1 MQADF
6 PAHPTP
12 LQLHPTSPTRRFAR
26 AVAPHRTPA
35 HDTHTQHER
44 RNYTRGQ
51 GEQGM
56 RLKRTHAG
64 YTVVREYAGWR
75 AVQGRKVGQCLTCA
89 HRRLAAPHPADK

>member
-1 MQADF
+1 MSC
-6 PAHPTP
+6 PAYLNPF
-12 LQLHPTSPTRRFAR
+12 QLHPPPLTSRIGRVF
-26 AVAPHRTPA
+26 APHRTPA
-35 HDTHTQHER
+35 HNTNTQHER

-64 YTVVREYAGWR
+64 YTGVRECAGWR
-75 AVQGRKVGQCLTCA
+75 AEQGRKVGQCLTCA